1 VAGQKSVTN
10 QIRILSVIVDRFNG
24 ILSPSI
30 SFVAGVILRERLPA
44 FERLLWRA
52 CRGNVFLRQ
61 ADIEKPLEDPST
73 VRDGGLDFICCRFCH
88 VSPIYKLFPPFTI
101 LG

>member
-1 VAGQKSVTN
+1 MTGY
-10 QIRILSVIVDRFNG
+10 FC
-24 ILSPSI
+24 

-61 ADIEKPLEDPST
+61 AEITEPLEDPTS
-73 VRDGGLDFICCRFCH
+73 VRI
-88 VSPIYKLFPPFTI
+88 S
-101 LG
+101 